1 MFFPAKFCFWF
12 LENSSTFIITI
23 RPFPCIKRVFPH
35 LNYNPMVQTD
45 ISQFT
50 RECNDWRETLRSHRD
65 ELHQM
70 QMKLLKAV
78 NHALS
83 REEQTEL
90 EHLQNQ
96 LHIQLI
102 NVHDLKH
109 AVKLHDRKLKL
120 EVSGTPNLQFSDNVS
135 AYHENLYDNYQ
146 SLSTTLS
153 DLRNDLNHFVQVV
166 Q

>member
-1 MFFPAKFCFWF
+1 
-12 LENSSTFIITI
+12 
-23 RPFPCIKRVFPH
+23 
-35 LNYNPMVQTD
+35 MVQTE

-70 QMKLLKAV
+70 QTTLQQAV
-78 NHALS
+78 NHPLS
-83 REEQTEL
+83 KEEQTEL

-102 NVHDLKH
+102 NIHDLKH
-109 AVKLHDRKLKL
+109 AVKLHDRKLNT
-120 EVSGTPNLQFSDNVS
+120 EVSGNADLQFSDNVS

-146 SLSTTLS
+146 YT
-153 DLRNDLNHFVQVV
+153 
-166 Q
+166 

>member
-1 MFFPAKFCFWF
+1 
-12 LENSSTFIITI
+12 
-23 RPFPCIKRVFPH
+23 
-35 LNYNPMVQTD
+35 MVQTE

-70 QMKLLKAV
+70 QTTLQQAV
-78 NHALS
+78 NHPLS
-83 REEQTEL
+83 TEERTEL

-102 NVHDLKH
+102 NIHDLKH
-109 AVKLHDRKLKL
+109 AVKLHDRKLHS
-120 EVSGTPNLQFSDNVS
+120 EVSGNSNPQFSDNIS
-135 AYHENLYDNYQ
+135 AYHENLYENYH
-146 SLSTTLS
+146 SLQNILS
-153 DLRNDLNHFVQVV
+153 ELRTDLDHFVHAV

>member
-1 MFFPAKFCFWF
+1 
-12 LENSSTFIITI
+12 
-23 RPFPCIKRVFPH
+23 
-35 LNYNPMVQTD
+35 MVQTD

-65 ELHQM
+65 ELHKM
-70 QMKLLKAV
+70 QTTLQKAV
-78 NHALS
+78 NHPLS
-83 REEQTEL
+83 REEQTQL

-109 AVKLHDRKLKL
+109 AVKLHDRKLHMT
-120 EVSGTPNLQFSDNVS
+120 VAGNSDMQFSDNIS

-146 SLSTTLS
+146 SLSNTLS
-153 DLRNDLNHFVQVV
+153 ELSSDLHHFVHLV

>member
-1 MFFPAKFCFWF
+1 
-12 LENSSTFIITI
+12 
-23 RPFPCIKRVFPH
+23 
-35 LNYNPMVQTD
+35 MVQTE

-50 RECNDWRETLRSHRD
+50 RECNDWKETLRSHRD
-65 ELHQM
+65 ELHKM
-70 QMKLLKAV
+70 QTSLQQAV
-78 NHALS
+78 NHPLS
-83 REEQTEL
+83 KEEQTEL

-109 AVKLHDRKLKL
+109 AVKLHDRKLHL
-120 EVSGTPNLQFSDNVS
+120 EVSGNTDMQFSDNVS

-146 SLSTTLS
+146 SLSSTLS
-153 DLRNDLNHFVQVV
+153 ELRSDLTHFVQLV

>member
-1 MFFPAKFCFWF
+1 
-12 LENSSTFIITI
+12 
-23 RPFPCIKRVFPH
+23 
-35 LNYNPMVQTD
+35 MVQTD

-65 ELHQM
+65 ELHKM
-70 QMKLLKAV
+70 QTTLQHAV
-78 NHALS
+78 NHPLS

-102 NVHDLKH
+102 NIHDLKH
-109 AVKLHDRKLKL
+109 AVKLHDRKLHMT
-120 EVSGTPNLQFSDNVS
+120 VSGNGDMQFSDNIS

-146 SLSTTLS
+146 SLSNTLS
-153 DLRNDLNHFVQVV
+153 ELRTDLHHFVLLV

>member
-1 MFFPAKFCFWF
+1 
-12 LENSSTFIITI
+12 
-23 RPFPCIKRVFPH
+23 
-35 LNYNPMVQTD
+35 MVQTD

-50 RECNDWRETLRSHRD
+50 RECNNWRETLRSHRD
-65 ELHQM
+65 ELHKM
-70 QMKLLKAV
+70 QTTLQHAV
-78 NHALS
+78 NHPLS

-102 NVHDLKH
+102 NIHDLKH
-109 AVKLHDRKLKL
+109 AVKLHDRKLHMT
-120 EVSGTPNLQFSDNVS
+120 VSGSADGQFSDNIS

-146 SLSTTLS
+146 SLSNTLS
-153 DLRNDLNHFVQVV
+153 ELRTDLHHFVLLV

>member
-1 MFFPAKFCFWF
+1 
-12 LENSSTFIITI
+12 
-23 RPFPCIKRVFPH
+23 
-35 LNYNPMVQTD
+35 MVQTD

-65 ELHQM
+65 ELHRM
-70 QMKLLKAV
+70 QTTLQRAV
-78 NHALS
+78 NHPLS

-109 AVKLHDRKLKL
+109 AVKLHDRKLHMT
-120 EVSGTPNLQFSDNVS
+120 VSGNGDMQFSDNIS

-146 SLSTTLS
+146 SLSNTLS
-153 DLRNDLNHFVQVV
+153 ELRTDLHHFVLLV

>member
-1 MFFPAKFCFWF
+1 
-12 LENSSTFIITI
+12 
-23 RPFPCIKRVFPH
+23 
-35 LNYNPMVQTD
+35 MVQTE

-70 QMKLLKAV
+70 QNTLQQVV
-78 NHALS
+78 NHPLS
-83 REEQTEL
+83 KEEQTEL

-109 AVKLHDRKLKL
+109 AVKLHDRKLHS
-120 EVSGTPNLQFSDNVS
+120 EVSGFSDAQFSDNIS
-135 AYHENLYDNYQ
+135 AYHENLYENCQ
-146 SLSTTLS
+146 SLQTTISELHS
-153 DLRNDLNHFVQVV
+153 DLDHFVTVV
-166 Q
+166 H